1 MSGDAFRPRVSVKA
15 DRILVFVGS
24 AYHALPFEAAV
35 SLNEQL
41 AAAIEQLKAQ
51 EADKA

>member
-1 MSGDAFRPRVSVKA
+1 MTPGAFSPRVSVKA

-24 AYHALPFEAAV
+24 AYHALPREAAA
-35 SLNEQL
+35 SLKEQL
-41 AAAIEQLKAQ
+41 AAALEQLDAQ